1 MPADTALRYGRPMRA
16 PMPLAPLAPLL
27 LAAPAL
33 ADQASDAAMADITVL
48 VTALIDVPFF
58 MMALGGAQSPTR
70 DAGHRT
76 FARSAGWT
84 GGLAGLVALG
94 IMLSFE
100 RYGFAALAGLQV
112 VLAGISLRAGLRRI
126 DPPPD

>member
-1 MPADTALRYGRPMRA
+1 MRR
-16 PMPLAPLAPLL
+16 
-27 LAAPAL
+27 
-33 ADQASDAAMADITVL
+33 SRSWT
-48 VTALIDVPFF
+48 
-58 MMALGGAQSPTR
+58 S
-70 DAGHRT
+70 
-76 FARSAGWT
+76 RSAGWT

-94 IMLSFE
+94 IMLFFE

>member
-1 MPADTALRYGRPMRA
+1 MRA
-16 PMPLAPLAPLL
+16 PMLPGPLAPLAPLL

-33 ADQASDAAMADITVL
+33 ADQASDAAMADVTVL
-48 VTALIDVPFF
+48 LTALIDVPFF
-58 MMALGGAQSPTR
+58 MMALGGARSPTR
-70 DAGHRT
+70 RDEGHRT

-84 GGLAGLVALG
+84 GGAAGLVALG
-94 IMLSFE
+94 IMLFFE

-112 VLAGISLRAGLRRI
+112 ALAGISLYAGLRPV